1 MSSYKIL
8 LVDDE
13 SDIRECVEIISK
25 DPQFVFEHATNG
37 AMGFNKA
44 MENNYDCIVSDIKM
58 PQMSGPEML
67 KKLREAGKHTPFV
80 FISGFASDEFAH
92 EVSVYG
98 AVKLLNKIEI
108 KKIKTRILEAIE
120 IGTGVKEILENKD
133 EMGEDFLNLVNKT
146 G

>member
-1 MSSYKIL
+1 MSSYQIL

-13 SDIRECVEIISK
+13 SDIRECVEIIARDSE
-25 DPQFVFEHATNG
+25 FVFEHAPNG
-37 AMGFNKA
+37 AEGLRKAINK
-44 MENNYDCIVSDIKM
+44 NYDCIVSDIKM
-58 PQMSGPEML
+58 PQMTGPEML
-67 KKLREAGKHTPFV
+67 KKLRAAGKHTPIV

-92 EVSVYG
+92 EVSNYG

-108 KKIKTRILEAIE
+108 MKIKERILEAIE
-120 IGTGVKEILENKD
+120 LATGVKAILDTQD